1 MKILLTGST
10 GFLGRIILKEL
21 RDFQVITLSRTNSAI
36 NADLTAGKIELPKVN
51 AVIHAAGKAH
61 IVPKTQKEIEEFNL
75 VNVIGTENLLN
86 SLQANLPESFVFI
99 SSVSV
104 YGRIDGNLISEEEP
118 LNAKDPYGISKIQA
132 EKLVKSWCKI
142 NNVRLSILRLP
153 LLVGARP
160 PGNLGGMIKAIRNG
174 YYVNIAGGK
183 ARKSMVIA
191 QDVACIIPKAFST
204 EGTYNLTDGFHPSVS
219 DLSRKIALQLG
230 KHQSINIPAW
240 SAVILAKAGDLLG
253 RKFPFNSVK
262 LNKLTSDLTFDDSKA
277 RTTLGWAPNPVL
289 ESSVFED

>member
-36 NADLTAGKIELPKVN
+36 NADLTVGKIELPKVN

-153 LLVGARP
+153 LLVGAQP
-160 PGNLGGMIKAIRNG
+160 PGNLGSMIKAIRNG